1 MKAKNFLIS
10 TSAKWFDIF
19 FVVIFNIISVPIILS
34 KWSIQTYAAWILL
47 QGIIGYVNIFC
58 NGMVDYI
65 YSKNLQLGNKKKK
78 EISKNITSSLP
89 FTILIISTVIL
100 LLIIEFNYQFI
111 TNSLNIS
118 QSMKR
123 EWSMAL
129 LLYGFYSLFTYTV
142 SPFYT
147 TALNV
152 FGYLPL
158 FLWQGSL
165 RSFMGNLLLVVA
177 IYFYNASL
185 VIAFSVYM
193 ISGIILHL
201 IQSVIIYK
209 ILKKEKITFEPIDL
223 RKGFNNFVKSTWIS
237 FSYIMDSIGTNGL
250 RMIISLLANPAS
262 LVIFTTIRTITNMI
276 MHGMGTIRDSFLIEV
291 MSHISKN
298 DTKKMNISFEFY
310 YIFIAIIVFPFLI
323 ILQFFVEDIYNIWTL
338 GNIQFHF
345 KTYTILIIAVLISC
359 IGLPFRLIVTGNN
372 LIKTKFLTS
381 LIKNS
386 FLILFIIIF
395 YKEIK
400 ILSFSI
406 GLLLSELIE
415 LIINYFIVNNFFKKI
430 KFSYN
435 KKVVINML
443 INLSICCVI
452 FITSSFYNISVS
464 DYNLLVVYCVILY
477 LLNTLL
483 IFKRIS
489 FNTIK
494 SVKKM
499 LNK

>member
-1 MKAKNFLIS
+1 
-10 TSAKWFDIF
+10 
-19 FVVIFNIISVPIILS
+19 VI
-34 KWSIQTYAAWILL
+34 
-47 QGIIGYVNIFC
+47 
-58 NGMVDYI
+58 
-65 YSKNLQLGNKKKK
+65 
-78 EISKNITSSLP
+78 
-89 FTILIISTVIL
+89 
-100 LLIIEFNYQFI
+100 
-111 TNSLNIS
+111 
-118 QSMKR
+118 
-123 EWSMAL
+123 
-129 LLYGFYSLFTYTV
+129 
-142 SPFYT
+142 
-147 TALNV
+147 
-152 FGYLPL
+152 
-158 FLWQGSL
+158 
-165 RSFMGNLLLVVA
+165 A

-276 MHGMGTIRDSFLIEV
+276 MHGMGTIRDSFLIDI

-430 KFSYN
+430 KFNYN
-435 KKVVINML
+435 KKVVINTL

-452 FITSSFYNISVS
+452 FVTSSFYNISVS